1 MSMDEYISKVLKSH
15 TGRSDMLNV
24 MEALGFGSDR
34 FQLAFDI
41 ALEMENRNLV
51 KPLYSN
57 FSAGKIVVEFT
68 RLGRQYRED
77 DRLLRT
83 RKLLFPLKRQIEK
96 RSGIGRFSCRFF
108 FYFPRTKPPVL

>member
-1 MSMDEYISKVLKSH
+1 
-15 TGRSDMLNV
+15 MLNV

-51 KPLYSN
+51 KLLYSN

-68 RLGRQYRED
+68 RLGRQAI
-77 DRLLRT
+77 
-83 RKLLFPLKRQIEK
+83 P
-96 RSGIGRFSCRFF
+96 
-108 FYFPRTKPPVL
+108 